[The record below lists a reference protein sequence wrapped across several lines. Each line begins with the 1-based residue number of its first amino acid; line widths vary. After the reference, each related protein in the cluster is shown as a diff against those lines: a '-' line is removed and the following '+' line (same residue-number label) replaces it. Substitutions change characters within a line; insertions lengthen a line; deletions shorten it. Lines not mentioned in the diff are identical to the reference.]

1 MKNVLSELFR
11 SENSNVMD
19 SFNQLSLE
27 YNPLSMQ
34 LAKLPARQ
42 QPVCVG
48 FEEGVFC
55 RCVGMEFQAA
65 DASGY
70 ERR

>member
-1 MKNVLSELFR
+1 
-11 SENSNVMD
+11 MD
-19 SFNQLSLE
+19 SLNQLSLE
-27 YNPLSMQ
+27 YNAVGMQ

-55 RCVGMEFQAA
+55 RCVGMKFQAA